1 MEKIKKYDNLI
12 IFILIAILSLG
23 SCFNFY
29 IANSD
34 EMVNFLNIY
43 KMANGIEIYKDINVI
58 ITPLFFYIGELIFNI
73 FGSNILVF
81 RVYNLVLFTIM
92 NFLCYV
98 IFKKLNINKVL
109 SLMYTLFIMI
119 FAYNLGPGGANY
131 NTLAFIFFEL
141 GILTLLKYN
150 NNEKLNNKIQ
160 KNIDIIQGIIVFLI
174 IFSNH
179 KLGFGYFCGL
189 IVYYL
194 VFNKNKKEAFISI
207 SKVILINCLLF
218 SVYAIYLYLNNN
230 LYNFINY
237 TILGIIEFGSK
248 NTQLGMQNAIN
259 NTIYICIWIIAII
272 TNVII
277 RKALKESEKS
287 NKEIKDKEKIKKYKE
302 NSNILL
308 IFSIS
313 SIILIF
319 PILNEYH
326 SILCTITFLI
336 SIIYSLNF
344 LILPILEGKNIT
356 KLITIIN
363 IAIIILVGIK
373 TITNLAVYISELKD
387 IPNESPM
394 YGGILQEDLQNEINE
409 VTRYIEN
416 QSQDVIILS
425 TYAPI
430 YSIQLNDL
438 KNGVYDWALRGNLG
452 KDGELGLIEKIK
464 NLKNTQILLLDET
477 EDNKELYQFVYDAS
491 EYIKNNMK
499 YIGKIQNFNI
509 YQTID

>member
-1 MEKIKKYDNLI
+1 MEKIKKHDNLI
-12 IFILIAILSLG
+12 VFAIIVILLLG
-23 SCFNFY
+23 NCFNFY

-34 EMVNFLNIY
+34 EMINFLNIY
-43 KMANGIEIYKDINVI
+43 KMSNGIEIYKEANVI

-81 RVYNLVLFTIM
+81 RVYNLILFAIM
-92 NFLCYV
+92 YFLCYLT
-98 IFKKLNINKVL
+98 FKELKINKIL
-109 SLMYTLFIMI
+109 SLMYTLLILLFTYKL
-119 FAYNLGPGGANY
+119 ALGGANY
-131 NTLAFIFFEL
+131 NILAFIFFEL
-141 GILTLLKYN
+141 GILTLLKYKN
-150 NNEKLNNKIQ
+150 KKKLNNKIQ
-160 KNIDIIQGIIVFLI
+160 KNIDIIQGIILFLI

-189 IVYYL
+189 LIYYL
-194 VFNKNKKEAFISI
+194 IFSKSKKEIFISI
-207 SKVILINCLLF
+207 SKVILINFLLF
-218 SVYAIYLYLNNN
+218 CIYGIYLYLNNN

-248 NTQLGMQNAIN
+248 NTHVGIQDVLN
-259 NTIYICIWIIAII
+259 NGLYIGIWIIVII
-272 TNVII
+272 TNIVI
-277 RKALKESEKS
+277 RKTLKKSE
-287 NKEIKDKEKIKKYKE
+287 NLNREKEENQKIKEYKE
-302 NSNILL
+302 NSSILF

-313 SIILIF
+313 SIILII

-326 SILCTITFLI
+326 SALCTITFLI

-356 KLITIIN
+356 KIIVILN
-363 IAIIILVGIK
+363 FVIILLMGIK
-373 TITNLAVYISELKD
+373 SIRDMTVYVSELKN
-387 IPNESPM
+387 IPTESPM

-438 KNGVYDWALRGNLG
+438 ENGVYDWALRGNLG
-452 KDGELGLIEKIK
+452 KDGELGLIEE
-464 NLKNTQILLLDET
+464 LKKLRNTQILLLDET
-477 EDNKELYQFVYDAS
+477 EENKELYQFAYEAK
-491 EYIKNNMK
+491 EYIEDNMK